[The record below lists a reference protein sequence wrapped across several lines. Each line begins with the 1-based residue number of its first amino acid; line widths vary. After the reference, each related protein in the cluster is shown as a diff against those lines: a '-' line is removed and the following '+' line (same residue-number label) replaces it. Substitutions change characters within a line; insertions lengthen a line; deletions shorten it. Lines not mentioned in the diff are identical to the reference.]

1 MMIGIIK
8 LTSSKGPVWQWWCSR
23 PASGRSPRT
32 REARICPHRA
42 HGSLWRRYTNY
53 SSLIHLYHD
62 RITNLISSAVFGP
75 VATKW
80 FGILQR
86 HVNLNSTLTTT
97 LARVGCDQFLF
108 APVQLTAFLSSMAIM
123 EGSSPSEK
131 WHHSFWPAYK
141 ANCMVWPI
149 VQSANF
155 AFVPLELRV
164 LVVNVVSLGELSVTR
179 ISLKQFIYWLG
190 DRLELFPK
198 SDEQRRR
205 VMAWCHL
212 WFLRFALYSLTL
224 DGLYMIP
231 IIDLVLYSSH
241 CCPQHLPTP
250 SELLQ

>member
-1 MMIGIIK
+1 MS
-8 LTSSKGPVWQWWCSR
+8 L
-23 PASGRSPRT
+23 PAPGAWLFMAEVYQTLLLMSNSFSI
-32 REARICPHRA
+32 AIV
-42 HGSLWRRYTNY
+42 
-53 SSLIHLYHD
+53 SLIS
-62 RITNLISSAVFGP
+62 IPAVFGP

-123 EGSSPSEK
+123 EGTSPSEK

-164 LVVNVVSLGELSVTR
+164 LTVNVVSLGES
-179 ISLKQFIYWLG
+179 
-190 DRLELFPK
+190 
-198 SDEQRRR
+198 
-205 VMAWCHL
+205 
-212 WFLRFALYSLTL
+212 
-224 DGLYMIP
+224 
-231 IIDLVLYSSH
+231 
-241 CCPQHLPTP
+241 
-250 SELLQ
+250 